1 MVIGETFAWGH
12 LQKTGGNTTLEMF
25 HLFPDLVRFADP
37 RNTEA
42 KHSSFGDRVQL
53 VGGKHLVA
61 NIRRLPPWAL
71 SWSQHL
77 AHPKREKPI
86 PMASPHQMAQS
97 SIADRFLLRLTN
109 ERKFRVNRW
118 LRMEA
123 LADDFLDFVE
133 ELTDVNEDRKTQ
145 IFSLDAVNAIHY
157 DHEVGHWFTKEH
169 IASLYENNPVWASIE
184 REVYGDLMS
193 LGRSSMGAPISGAG
207 RGPELRSE
215 RKPESRFAS

>member
-1 MVIGETFAWGH
+1 MVIGDTFAWGH

-42 KHSSFGDRVQL
+42 KHSSFGDRNHL
-53 VGGKHLVA
+53 VRGKYLVA

-86 PMASPHQMAQS
+86 PMASPHQMAHS

-109 ERKFRVNRW
+109 ERRFRVDRW

-123 LADDFLDFVE
+123 LTDDFLDFVE
-133 ELTDVNEDRKTQ
+133 ELTDVTEDQKKQ
-145 IFSLDAVNAIHY
+145 IFSLHPMNAINY
-157 DHEVGHWFTKEH
+157 DREVGHWFTKKH
-169 IASLYENNPVWASIE
+169 VASLYENNPVWASVE
-184 REVYGDLMS
+184 REVYGGLMS
-193 LGRSSMGAPISGAG
+193 LGAPTSGAG
-207 RGPELRSE
+207 RGQEPQSE